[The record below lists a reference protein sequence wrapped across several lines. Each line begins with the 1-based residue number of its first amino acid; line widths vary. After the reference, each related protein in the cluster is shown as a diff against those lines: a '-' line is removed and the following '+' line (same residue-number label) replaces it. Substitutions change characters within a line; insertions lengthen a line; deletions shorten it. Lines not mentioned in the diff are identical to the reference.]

1 MQKQELYVIPEL
13 KLVGDT
19 SEVVLGS
26 MGIGFDVMGEH
37 LSGGREFDTDDG
49 PPVSAR

>member
-1 MQKQELYVIPEL
+1 MQKEEPYVMPEL

-26 MGIGFDVMGEH
+26 MGVGFDYLGQS
-37 LSGGREFDTDDG
+37 LPGGKEFEVDDLAIH
-49 PPVSAR
+49 SR

>member
-1 MQKQELYVIPEL
+1 MQNEQPYMMPEL

-26 MGIGFDVMGEH
+26 TGIGFDVMGQR
-37 LSGGREFDTDDG
+37 LPGGKEFETDEDL
-49 PPVSAR
+49 PAL